1 MVMHSQLLV
10 LALLALGAPRPGGFA
25 GGHQTLSARADPV
38 CPAVKPQHLA
48 RVRQFFAAGQTRELR
63 EQSGIGGIHPNDIR
77 PLIDEH
83 DAETCLRMSHA
94 VRVEQSGPYPRVWR
108 GYQAGDFYI
117 MTITTEVP
125 PGVIYGTG
133 GGGGTIVL
141 DADMQVVAAFR

>member
-1 MVMHSQLLV
+1 MVMHSQLLA
-10 LALLALGAPRPGGFA
+10 LALLALGAPRPTGSA
-25 GGHQTLSARADPV
+25 GGDQTPPAAFETA
-38 CPAVKPQHLA
+38 CPAVKPQHVA

-63 EQSGIGGIHPNDIR
+63 EQSGIGAIRPNDIR
-77 PLIDEH
+77 PLIDSQ
-83 DAETCLRMSHA
+83 DAETCLRMSQA
-94 VRVEQSGPYPRVWR
+94 VRVDQSGPYPKVWR

-141 DADMQVVAAFR
+141 DAEMQVVAAYR